1 MTRHLDTPLVD
12 LAHLATRKNGRGYD
26 LQCPECG
33 QWVRR
38 LVTVRGPRVMCERC
52 WRRLQKG
59 VSDN

>member
-1 MTRHLDTPLVD
+1 VTRTDTPLVD
-12 LAHLATRKNGRGYD
+12 LRALASRKNGRGYD

-38 LVTVRGPRVMCERC
+38 LLATGGGLMCRQC

-59 VSDN
+59 VSDT